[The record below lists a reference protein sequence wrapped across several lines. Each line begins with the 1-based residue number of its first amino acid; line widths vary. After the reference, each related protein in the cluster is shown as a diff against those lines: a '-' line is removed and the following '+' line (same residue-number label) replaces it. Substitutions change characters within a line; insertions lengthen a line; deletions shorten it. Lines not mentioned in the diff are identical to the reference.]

1 MRLSDENLRGRT
13 VIAAD
18 GQAIGELLLYSVT
31 ATHGGSSRCRS
42 SYATKSLTNS
52 VRRAACFT
60 LEHLRCLSAWFSL
73 SATPWSSRWPHM
85 SYGRFCRVSATLR
98 LHMKDSACS
107 WGAYAALQPS
117 LGPQAIWQHYPGRS
131 PQEQYRAENAQ
142 PRAAPRTLAT
152 LNRSRTRK
160 EVSLFFPCSCQRAR
174 QLPSAVCCAEG
185 FPDSVKVSPETGTG

>member
-1 MRLSDENLRGRT
+1 MQQTGRRLARSR
-13 VIAAD
+13 
-18 GQAIGELLLYSVT
+18 LYSLT

-73 SATPWSSRWPHM
+73 SATPWSCRWPHM

-107 WGAYAALQPS
+107 WGAYAACNHPWVRRLS
-117 LGPQAIWQHYPGRS
+117 GSITPGRS

-152 LNRSRTRK
+152 LIGQGHARRFRYSSRAVASVRD
-160 EVSLFFPCSCQRAR
+160 SFRQRFAAR
-174 QLPSAVCCAEG
+174 RIFQIR
-185 FPDSVKVSPETGTG
+185 